1 MCSRCPDAVRT
12 VAGLLLTVALFVA
25 ISSGAWAR
33 DLRVCAD
40 PDNLPYSSRSEPGFD
55 NRIASLV
62 ATELKADLSY
72 VWVSPLRGYVNKT
85 LGARMCDVLVGWPR
99 EAEDVSTT
107 RSYYISEFRF
117 VYRVDRLREIISFDD
132 PRLRELR
139 VGVPV
144 VGEDLAATPPGHA
157 LARRGIVDNV
167 VGVTPFAVESAQA
180 RILAMLKSA
189 DIDVAVLWGPQASW
203 VAQHLGPGYATHEA
217 RDDAYD
223 GAISVF
229 AIAVA
234 VRLGETALRDEIDQA
249 LVRAHPAI
257 ELVLDDYGVPRVQG
271 GER

>member
-1 MCSRCPDAVRT
+1 VVLS
-12 VAGLLLTVALFVA
+12 VALFVA

-40 PDNLPYSSRSEPGFD
+40 QDNLPYSSRSEPGFE

-99 EAEDVSTT
+99 EAEDVLTT
-107 RSYYISEFRF
+107 RPYYISEYLF
-117 VYRVDRLREIISFDD
+117 VYRVDHVGEIASFDD
-132 PRLRELR
+132 PRLRELT

-144 VGEDLAATPPGHA
+144 VGDDLAATPPGHA
-157 LARRGIVDNV
+157 LAKRGIVDNV
-167 VGVTPFAVESAQA
+167 VGFTPFGVESSQA
-180 RILAMLKSA
+180 RILAMLKSGA
-189 DIDVAVLWGPQASW
+189 IDVAVLWGPQASW

-217 RDDAYD
+217 RDDAHD

-229 AIAVA
+229 PIAVA

-249 LVRAHPAI
+249 LERARPAI
-257 ELVLDDYGVPRVQG
+257 ELVLDGYGVPRVRG
-271 GER
+271 KR